1 MSRYG
6 EEKEKKKKRRWR
18 LKGFSTIEE
27 HWEGF

>member
-6 EEKEKKKKRRWR
+6 EEKEKKKRRWR